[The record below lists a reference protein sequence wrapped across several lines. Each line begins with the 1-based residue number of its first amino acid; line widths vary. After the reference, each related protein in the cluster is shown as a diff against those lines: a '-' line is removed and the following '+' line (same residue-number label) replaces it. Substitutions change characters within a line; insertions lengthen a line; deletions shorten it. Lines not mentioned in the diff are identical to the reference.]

1 MAKKKSRSYFTIV
14 AVLVT
19 AAALAYA
26 FWPRALSVD
35 IGTVKRGPMTLTID
49 EEGRTRVRD
58 AYVVSTPVAGRLMR
72 VEAQPGDAVVKNE
85 TIVAQMRPLN
95 PAALDIRT
103 REQARAAVAAAE
115 AALRV
120 SRADL
125 NKAMADLDFAQSE
138 WGRAKKLAEKGTES
152 QAALDRFRSNLR
164 AASAM
169 RDTAQA
175 AISVREAELA
185 NARARLI
192 SFDGPE
198 QASAQMGDAD
208 IPLRAPATG
217 RILRVIQQ
225 SETTLTAGTP
235 IMEIGNIA
243 HDLEIVVELLS
254 TDAVQVSPGDRVIVD
269 DWGGDTQLEGK
280 VERVDPWGFKKFSS
294 LGVEEQR
301 VNAIIRFTGARQSRD
316 KLGHGYRVEV
326 RIIIWEDQSTLLIPS
341 NALFRDGDYWAV
353 FRVIDGKAI
362 QTRVKVGKD
371 NGLSAQILDGLEV
384 GDAIILY
391 PSSGISNGAK
401 VAQRVIE

>member
-1 MAKKKSRSYFTIV
+1 
-14 AVLVT
+14 
-19 AAALAYA
+19 
-26 FWPRALSVD
+26 
-35 IGTVKRGPMTLTID
+35 MTLTID